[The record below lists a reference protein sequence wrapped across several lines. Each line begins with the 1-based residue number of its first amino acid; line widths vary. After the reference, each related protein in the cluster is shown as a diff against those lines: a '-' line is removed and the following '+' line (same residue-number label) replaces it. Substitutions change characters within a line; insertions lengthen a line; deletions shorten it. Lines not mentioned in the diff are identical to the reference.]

1 MKTLNIGIIILL
13 SFFLILVG
21 CAKKDS
27 KSSDSNSTTSTTTTT
42 SSYTRG
48 NTPAKSSVEVPASLS
63 GSGSSSS
70 RSANQE
76 ISSVFYSMLKAG
88 VMMMKTSVSSADLN
102 LMLADVRVADSTKGT
117 CYDVGEY
124 SLTFTEAMYKSLVN
138 MEKEFGGEEGADQSI
153 SATFKQFVGK
163 EINPPVAYKLSDIS
177 EGGFSSELKVAES
190 CSAITSG
197 SGVETFR
204 WDTSK
209 KKLQVA
215 FDDSS
220 GGTTMKGSFS
230 YDDDKKKS
238 SINMTY
244 DDGSSAMKMTMN
256 LATCSDNESSGMT
269 GDCAIFS
276 FTQSFSDATYGES
289 MMKGAG
295 KADDTGGFG
304 QATMSMTFDAGSGSQ
319 AHDIEYKENWDGAGT
334 ITYAAFKMPSTLGG
348 SGEFSVVGGTEDTSY
363 QEDSYNS
370 QPYSVTVNVSG
381 SAYDI
386 EGSYHLVLD
395 GKNPNSSP
403 EAIVGYGEIRGDKT
417 FWDFWGGDATATLDL
432 WTIPP
437 SGDMTI
443 VSDSSITVTAN

>member
-27 KSSDSNSTTSTTTTT
+27 KSSDSDTSTTTTDTDTTTT

-48 NTPAKSSVEVPASLS
+48 NTPEKSSVDLPASLS

-124 SLTFTEAMYKSLVN
+124 SLTFTEAMYNSLVN
-138 MEKEFGGEEGADQSI
+138 MEKEFGGEEGADNSI

-177 EGGFSSELKVAES
+177 EGGYSSELKVGDN

-197 SGVETFR
+197 SGAETFR

-244 DDGSSAMKMTMN
+244 DDGTNAMKMTMN
-256 LATCSDNESSGMT
+256 LATCNDNQSSGMS
-269 GDCAIFS
+269 GDCAIYS
-276 FTQSFSDATYGES
+276 FTQSYSDATYGES
-289 MMKGAG
+289 MMKGSG
-295 KADDTGGFG
+295 KADDKGGYG
-304 QATMSMTFDAGSGSQ
+304 EAKMSMTYNGSDMS
-319 AHDIEYKENWDGAGT
+319 IEYKENWDGSGT
-334 ITYAAFKMPSTLGG
+334 VTYAAIKQGG
-348 SGEFSVVGGTEDTSY
+348 SWTVVGGEADTTYS
-363 QEDSYNS
+363 EDSYDS
-370 QPYSVTVNVSG
+370 QPYSITVEVSG
-381 SAYDI
+381 SSYTTK
-386 EGSYHLVLD
+386 GSYHLVLD
-395 GKNPNSSP
+395 GKDPNSAP
-403 EAIVGYGEIRGDKT
+403 EAIVGYGEIRGAES
-417 FWDFWGGDATATLDL
+417 FWDFWGGDTSATLDL
-432 WTIPP
+432 WEIPS
-437 SGDMTI
+437 SGDMEEVPNAAITI
-443 VSDSSITVTAN
+443 TAN